1 MTNPVPGKKIT
12 TPYGKPGRLW
22 KTGYH
27 VGADYAAPTGTP
39 IVAAKDGKV
48 LEAKNGVSW
57 GAAYGNAVV
66 VDHGAGLRAIYAH
79 MNKISVK
86 AGQEVKEGE
95 KIGEVGSTGNSTG
108 PHLHLEVRV
117 SPWRYNNK
125 DIDPEALLSGAPRI
139 SAKDGKV
146 ATAAKTVAAKVPVV
160 SKGKRLNQRLNTID
174 AKLKKAK
181 NNGNAAKV
189 EKLKERKKNVKEKL
203 IKINKR

>member
-1 MTNPVPGKKIT
+1 MTNPVPGKKVT

-27 VGADYAAPTGTP
+27 VGQDYAAPTGTK

-66 VDHGAGLRAIYAH
+66 IDHGTGLRAIYAH
-79 MNKISVK
+79 MSKISVK

-95 KIGEVGSTGNSTG
+95 EIGLVGSTGNSTG
-108 PHLHLEVRV
+108 PHLHFEVRV

-125 DIDPEALLSGAPRI
+125 DVDPEALLSGAPRV

-146 ATAAKTVAAKVPVV
+146 TTAVKTVAAAVPAV
-160 SKGKRLNQRLNTID
+160 SKEKRAVQKVNKLDKKIQKAKAKGNTEKVK
-174 AKLKKAK
+174 ALKEKKKNLKKK
-181 NNGNAAKV
+181 
-189 EKLKERKKNVKEKL
+189 
-203 IKINKR
+203 